1 MASAN
6 GLIDVRSTAVNPMT
20 DLLGH
25 GLVQDP
31 GPIPLVIGVV
41 GHRDPV
47 ASALPVLRDHLR
59 RQLEQLLQE
68 LPHTP
73 LLMLNGLAEGM
84 DTVAAQVFLEV
95 VAHDRELRREKAP
108 AHQLVG
114 ALPKTPAAFAAED
127 FQDPE
132 ALAVLEELL
141 SSCDGVLHPG
151 NCQALRLPPSP
162 DGVLHTADDPA
173 CYGQQGIFMVRN
185 SYLLLAFFDG
195 LETML
200 VGGTSQSVA
209 MQKGE
214 IHPLFVG
221 VEEVLNRSESGILI
235 HHQTPRRKLG
245 SPQQGSGSIR
255 YWPIA
260 PKAAIEHVQQDE
272 TLIPKHLLK
281 VPLHLEALNREISD
295 PYFKPTVNSEG
306 LMTRLWS
313 LADKK
318 AQDNKVI
325 YERWCRLLVI
335 TGLAMILLS
344 QLSSQLHALWWAL
357 LFLAFIIFPRLQKE
371 PKHDFIS
378 YRCLAECLTVQHIWS
393 AAGIDDSAADLFLP
407 RCDSELAWI
416 RTVVRSVG
424 LQLLSFYSHEQ
435 RHEQQTLQKAR
446 LWMNEQISYLDDK
459 TKKLSRKAKRWKI
472 SAQVLAVLALLV
484 ALLQDQVWMPQTTG
498 SWVVVLVASF
508 GSAIAYSDLMGYEDT
523 QARFAI
529 SLAQFQ
535 RAIKALN
542 VIKPETPQSSLL
554 PYEREKI
561 VLEAIGLE
569 KLEETNQ
576 WVNDQLR
583 RVYAPGS

>member
-1 MASAN
+1 MN
-6 GLIDVRSTAVNPMT
+6 GVRPAAGKPMT

-25 GLVQDP
+25 GLIQDP

-47 ASALPVLRDHLR
+47 ASALPVLREHLR
-59 RQLEQLLQE
+59 RQLEQLLHE
-68 LPHTP
+68 LPSTP

-95 VAHDRELRREKAP
+95 VAHDQELRCEKAP
-108 AHQLVG
+108 AHQLLG

-132 ALAVLEELL
+132 ALTVLEGLL

-151 NCQALRLPPSP
+151 NCPALRLPPSP
-162 DGVLHTADDPA
+162 DGLPHAPGDPS
-173 CYGQQGIFMVRN
+173 CYGRQGIFLVRN

-245 SPQQGSGSIR
+245 SPQQGSGSIH
-255 YWPIA
+255 YWPMA
-260 PKAAIEHVQQDE
+260 PEPAIEHAQQDE
-272 TLIPKHLLK
+272 ALIPKHLLK
-281 VPLHLEALNREISD
+281 VPLHIEAMNREISEPD
-295 PYFKPTVNSEG
+295 FKPTIYREG

-318 AQDNKVI
+318 AQDNKGF
-325 YERWCRLLVI
+325 YEGWCRLLVI
-335 TGLAMILLS
+335 TGFTLILLS
-344 QLSSQLHALWWAL
+344 QLSDQLHALWWAL
-357 LFLAFIIFPRLQKE
+357 LFIAFIVFPRLQNE
-371 PKHDFIS
+371 PKHEFIS

-393 AAGIDDSAADLFLP
+393 AARIDDSAADLFLP

-424 LQLLSFYSHEQ
+424 LQLLSFYSHEE
-435 RHEQQTLQKAR
+435 RHEQQALQKAR
-446 LWMNEQISYLDDK
+446 LWMEGQLQYLTD
-459 TKKLSRKAKRWKI
+459 TIQKLGRKARRWKI
-472 SAQVLAVLALLV
+472 IAQVLAVLALLV
-484 ALLQDQVWMPQTTG
+484 ALLQDQPWMPQTTG
-498 SWVVVLVASF
+498 SWVVVLVAGF

-523 QARFAI
+523 QERFAI
-529 SLAQFQ
+529 SLAQFR

-576 WVNDQLR
+576 WAKDQLR